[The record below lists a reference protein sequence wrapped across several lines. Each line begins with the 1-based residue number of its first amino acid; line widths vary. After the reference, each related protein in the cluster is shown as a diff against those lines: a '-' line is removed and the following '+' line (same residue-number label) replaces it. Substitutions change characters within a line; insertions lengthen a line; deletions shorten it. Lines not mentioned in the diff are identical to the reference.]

1 MLLLSIYSAFNLWAL
16 EFCGPLSVP
25 AFKNL
30 QSCGT
35 FLKTMQDLSS

>member
-1 MLLLSIYSAFNLWAL
+1 MLLLSIYSVFILWAL
-16 EFCGPLSVP
+16 EFCGPLFAP

-35 FLKTMQDLSS
+35 FLKTMQDLNS